1 MAIGVVDAVPDI
13 LGVIK
18 TGIQQKKGKGVRRLT
33 ALVDTYLR
41 LAAAAEEDGELT
53 DEELILLKGISDR
66 IVEQC
71 AKLSG

>member
-1 MAIGVVDAVPDI
+1 MPMGLVNSVPDI

-18 TGIQQKKGKGVRRLT
+18 TGVEQKKGKGVRRLT

-53 DEELILLKGISDR
+53 DAEAVLLQGIADR
-66 IVEQC
+66 IVAQC
-71 AKLSG
+71 EKLSG